1 MEQPLG
7 FVDPKQ
13 PHLVCKLHKSLYGL
27 KQAPRAWFE
36 KLHNA
41 LLAFGF
47 ITARSDQS
55 LFIRFTTTHTIFVLV
70 YVDDILVTGCNSE
83 EVQTII
89 NQQNQNFTLKD
100 LGEVDY
106 FLSIQVR
113 HTTERL
119 HPSQTKYIK
128 DLLCKAKMQF
138 AKSSSTPMTSR
149 LKLYGSDPVEN
160 GQLHRSIVGALQYV
174 TITRPE
180 ISYCVNKVCQFM

>member
-36 KLHNA
+36 KLRNA

-89 NQQNQNFTLKD
+89 NKLNKSFTLKD

-106 FLSIQVR
+106 FMGIQVR
-113 HTTERL
+113 HTTEGL
-119 HPSQTKYIK
+119 HLSQTSTSRIY
-128 DLLCKAKMQF
+128 F
-138 AKSSSTPMTSR
+138 AKPRCSLPR
-149 LKLYGSDPVEN
+149 VAVH
-160 GQLHRSIVGALQYV
+160 Q
-174 TITRPE
+174 
-180 ISYCVNKVCQFM
+180 